1 MQKGK
6 VWSRFRNEVCK
17 GPETG
22 TDLMFQGTKRRP
34 PGREWKDVRAMARGE
49 IGNLAGTWTVE
60 SELHLK
66 GLDD

>member
-1 MQKGK
+1 M
-6 VWSRFRNEVCK
+6 CK

-34 PGREWKDVRAMARGE
+34 PGQEWKDVRAMARGE